1 VLLGPQ
7 FVDLAKPVTV
17 EVDGRRV
24 FAGRVPQTLST
35 ILTTV
40 ADSIDERQWF
50 SARIDF

>member
-1 VLLGPQ
+1 VLLNRRLA
-7 FVDLAKPVTV
+7 DLDKPVTV

-24 FAGRVPQTLST
+24 YEGLVPETLST

-40 ADSIDERQWF
+40 ADRIDERQWF